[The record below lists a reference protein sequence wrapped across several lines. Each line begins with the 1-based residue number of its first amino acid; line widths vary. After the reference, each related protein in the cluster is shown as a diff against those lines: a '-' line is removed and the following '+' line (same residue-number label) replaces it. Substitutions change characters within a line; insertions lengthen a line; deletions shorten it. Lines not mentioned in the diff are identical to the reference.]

1 MSAPIIIQLPPV
13 NFGAPIFTSK
23 NSYDNPKS
31 YWTAFCLD
39 DDSVGVIAW
48 NFGDQSLDI
57 YIIDKSGAF
66 TFYSTGPLSNPI
78 FPGYTLRTGFPGGL
92 IRLSPKFFYVSVFDA
107 YTGGVA
113 YTFAIQ
119 LQNAKLNNSVPI
131 PIRQQFALTNPCNTQ
146 NPQYFYDAVK
156 NILAVGFYAPT
167 GQYGGPVN
175 ASFYAPSDRGLQIL
189 QTGFVGYYYN
199 GFDPFNQSQTI
210 NGLTYI
216 SNTQNQQ
223 ANGVNTKLFYDQNY
237 NYGIAA
243 SSYAVNMGAATNCDT
258 PSGAEVTSRI
268 SNAFYFDNYISGGST
283 WNLDT
288 TLFGVTG
295 AGAYSNNLYGF
306 QLFAGPNI
314 YNVTLN
320 GMSAIYY
327 LILALNRSGYYV
339 AGINNNNQVTVY
351 FSAASPPIGYNKF
364 FIKSHMLINAHRP
377 VSIFGRYKT

>member
-23 NSYDNPKS
+23 NSYDTAYNL
-31 YWTAFCLD
+31 WTAFCLD
-39 DDSVGVIAW
+39 DDSVGVIAF
-48 NFGDQSLDI
+48 NSGDQSLDI

-78 FPGYTLRTGFPGGL
+78 VPGYGLRTLFPSGL
-92 IRLSPKFFYVSVFDA
+92 VRLSLKFFYVSVFDA
-107 YTGGVA
+107 YSGGLA

-119 LQNAKLNNSVPI
+119 LQNAKLNNSIPI
-131 PIRQQFALTNPCNTQ
+131 PIRQQFALTNPCNMQ
-146 NPQYFYDAVK
+146 GPQFFYDAVK

-175 ASFYAPSDRGLQIL
+175 ASFYAPSDRGLQLL

-199 GFDPFNQSQTI
+199 GFDPFNKSQSI

-216 SNTQNQQ
+216 ANTQNQQ
-223 ANGVNTKLFYDQNY
+223 ANGVNTKLFYDQHG
-237 NYGIAA
+237 YGIAA

-268 SNAFYFDNYISGGST
+268 SNAFYFDNYNSGDST

-295 AGAYSNNLYGF
+295 AGGNFNNLYGL

-320 GMSAIYY
+320 GLFTRDS
-327 LILALNRSGYYV
+327 LTFALNRSGYYV
-339 AGINNNNQVTVY
+339 VDINNNNQVTVY
-351 FSAASPPIGYNKF
+351 FSAASPPIGYNEF